1 VEESSKTDEK
11 KRFSSMPETNY
22 INAND
27 TKEKVCYVVSDFE
40 AELKN

>member
-1 VEESSKTDEK
+1 
-11 KRFSSMPETNY
+11 MPETER

-27 TKEKVCYVVSDFE
+27 TKEKVCHIVSDFE